1 MVTYRQVV
9 VVARIIRGLC
19 AGRNGE
25 DLVAEVRALPVND
38 PPPVFKTVTVAM
50 FVTAVAF
57 GVAKVAVKDEA
68 PLTAAVH
75 NAHKMSMDL

>member
-9 VVARIIRGLC
+9 MVARIIRGLC

-25 DLVAEVRALPVND
+25 DLVAEVRALPVSD
-38 PPPVFKTVTVAM
+38 PPAVFKTVTMAILA
-50 FVTAVAF
+50 TAVAF
-57 GVAKVAVKDEA
+57 GFAKVAVKDEA

-75 NAHKMSMDL
+75 HSRTSADL